1 MGVGGT
7 VGGKLAQE
15 LPLEVLILMLE
26 RRVRAKGIT
35 ETQTHPTF
43 LGVGLDQRRIVG
55 AGLLGPPAK
64 GRSSS
69 RKPARP

>member
-26 RRVRAKGIT
+26 RRVRAKGIP

-43 LGVGLDQRRIVG
+43 LGSASINDE
-55 AGLLGPPAK
+55 
-64 GRSSS
+64 
-69 RKPARP
+69 